1 MMLAASRTSDAPS
14 RAQAGQTNQ
23 EERMTTLSTARQLV
37 GRPVVPL
44 LAAVTVLLAACNQV
58 GTSSITFWDVI
69 WSMVAFFFWFLAIW
83 IFISLFA
90 DIFRR
95 NDLSG
100 AAKAGWLLL
109 LIILPFLGALI
120 YIAMRPKVT
129 AQDVELMT
137 RMEAGQKAAASVSVA
152 DQIAK
157 LQELKAAGAITD
169 AEFESLKQKAMASS

>member
-1 MMLAASRTSDAPS
+1 
-14 RAQAGQTNQ
+14 
-23 EERMTTLSTARQLV
+23 MTTIATARQLI
-37 GRPVVPL
+37 GRPVLPL
-44 LAAVTVLLAACNQV
+44 LAGLTVVLAACSSV
-58 GTSSITFWDVI
+58 GSASFTFWDAV
-69 WSMVAFFFWFLAIW
+69 WSMIAFFFWFMFIW
-83 IFISLFA
+83 IFIGLFS

-100 AAKAGWLLL
+100 VAKAGWLLVL
-109 LIILPFLGALI
+109 VILPFLGALI

-157 LQELKAAGAITD
+157 LQELKASGAISD
-169 AEFESLKQKAMASS
+169 AEFEALKQKAMSS